1 MVLSDPA
8 PLQQL
13 CGSGKLRFPMYHLM
27 YRFVPAV
34 SGFRWKSLDSA
45 MVKKLNGDNHL
56 RRSSV
61 FSGSPWKVEVERVK
75 GIEPSYE
82 AWEAAVLPLNYTRF
96 FSSVSRRHQRLAR
109 CGGNLGA
116 HSNGCASRGWM
127 SADGGLHRLL
137 GAGASR
143 GLEHTLSVL
152 RGFSGPGQRATA

>member
-1 MVLSDPA
+1 MVLFDPA

-34 SGFRWKSLDSA
+34 SGSRWQSLDSA
-45 MVKKLNGDNHL
+45 MAKKLKRDNHL

-82 AWEAAVLPLNYTRF
+82 AWEAAVLPLNYTRG
-96 FSSVSRRHQRLAR
+96 R
-109 CGGNLGA
+109 GG
-116 HSNGCASRGWM
+116 
-127 SADGGLHRLL
+127 
-137 GAGASR
+137 
-143 GLEHTLSVL
+143 
-152 RGFSGPGQRATA
+152 F

>member
-13 CGSGKLRFPMYHLM
+13 CGNGKLRFPMYHLM

-61 FSGSPWKVEVERVK
+61 FSGSPWKVEVERVTR
-75 GIEPSYE
+75 IELAYR
-82 AWEAAVLPLNYTRF
+82 AWEASVLPLNYTR
-96 FSSVSRRHQRLAR
+96 
-109 CGGNLGA
+109 
-116 HSNGCASRGWM
+116 
-127 SADGGLHRLL
+127 LL
-137 GAGASR
+137 I
-143 GLEHTLSVL
+143 
-152 RGFSGPGQRATA
+152 TA